1 MKEITIWLTY
11 DLGVGG
17 DFPSIYSWL
26 DDKKAVECGNNV
38 AYLIFRC
45 PDNINSD
52 EEFVKFLKSELEEKI
67 KFKPGN
73 RIYIVRKAFDQ
84 YEQGKTIGSFV
95 IGKRKANPWEGF
107 GETTENKIDG

>member
-1 MKEITIWLTY
+1 MKKITIWLTY

-38 AYLIFRC
+38 ACLNLPY

-52 EEFVKFLKSELEEKI
+52 KAFVEFLKSELENKI
-67 KFKPGN
+67 KFQPGN

-84 YEQGKTIGSFV
+84 DRQGKTIGSFV

-107 GETTENKIDG
+107 GETAENKIDG